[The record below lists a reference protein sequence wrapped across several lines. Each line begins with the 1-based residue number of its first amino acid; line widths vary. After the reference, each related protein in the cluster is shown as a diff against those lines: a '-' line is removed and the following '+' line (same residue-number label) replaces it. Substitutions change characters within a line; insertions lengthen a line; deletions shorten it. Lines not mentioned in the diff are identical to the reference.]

1 MTTSFIA
8 GGFLT
13 LVILSGEIG
22 PWVEDH
28 TINLKASTDYFVYCS
43 YELIWTLGAAGFLI
57 AALYARSNPAFYS
70 GVVTLAIAIVL
81 GGICY
86 FSDGDSDRLLFLNIR
101 FLVGPVV
108 AAVTLAYALIAAGKW
123 TDWAPKYEVVGPI
136 LFWVAALVPLFLLS
150 FEVYTY
156 CQDTVISWRKARWMS
171 QMALS
176 IIWGLYAVA
185 LLTVG
190 FWKLIKPLRLAGL
203 ALLALTAVKLVLLDM
218 AQVQQIYRIIS
229 FAVLGL
235 MMFIASYLYH
245 RLEKRVSDEL
255 GESA

>member
-1 MTTSFIA
+1 MITSFIG

-13 LVILSGEIG
+13 LVILSGEVG
-22 PWVEDH
+22 PWVQDQ

-43 YELIWTLGAAGFLI
+43 YELIWALGAAGFLI
-57 AALYARSNPAFYS
+57 ATLYARSNPAYLS
-70 GVVTLAIAIVL
+70 GAVTLAIAIVL
-81 GGICY
+81 GGISY
-86 FSDGDSDRLLFLNIR
+86 FSDGDSDRFLFLNIR
-101 FLVGPVV
+101 FIVGLVVV
-108 AAVTLAYALIAAGKW
+108 AVTLAYALIAAGKW
-123 TDWAPKYEVVGPI
+123 TDWVPEYDVVRPI

-156 CQDTVISWRKARWMS
+156 CHDTVFSRRKSRWMS

-176 IIWGLYAVA
+176 IVWGLYAVA
-185 LLTVG
+185 LLAVG
-190 FWKLIKPLRLAGL
+190 FWRLIKPLRLAGL
-203 ALLALTAVKLVLLDM
+203 ALLAITAVKLVLLDM
-218 AQVQQIYRIIS
+218 AQVQLIYRIIS

-245 RLEKRVSDEL
+245 KLEKRVSEDA